1 MYKFLLNSKIGTQNW
16 TPYLITNYCNMVMW
30 IKEELPRVTRDL
42 RSMQVSTVVSVSR
55 NTDIPVYYDN
65 WFL

>member
-1 MYKFLLNSKIGTQNW
+1 
-16 TPYLITNYCNMVMW
+16 MVMW
-30 IKEELPRVTRDL
+30 IKEDLPRVNRDL

-55 NTDIPVYYDN
+55 NTDIPVYYAN